1 MVKQPKPT
9 AKKPIDDRLFFAVGF
24 GCKGSRIKAQ
34 DSRKLQATS
43 RKA

>member
-24 GCKGSRIKAQ
+24 GVKDQ
-34 DSRKLQATS
+34 E
-43 RKA
+43 